1 MLNIEKMEYRYLGNS
16 GLKVSVISFG
26 NMINFNPEND
36 EVDKK
41 IIKACLDNGINFFD
55 TAEIYANGKC

>member
-26 NMINFNPEND
+26 NMINFKPEND

-55 TAEIYANGKC
+55 TA